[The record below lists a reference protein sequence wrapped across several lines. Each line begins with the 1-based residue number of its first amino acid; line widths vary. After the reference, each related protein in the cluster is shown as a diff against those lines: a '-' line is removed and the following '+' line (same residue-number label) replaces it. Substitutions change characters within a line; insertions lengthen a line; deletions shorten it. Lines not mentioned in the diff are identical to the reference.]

1 MIITES
7 TDVQISPTSPI
18 MLLFSILISGP
29 GSNPELFGVLQCR
42 IVPKLF
48 FIFQDVDILRIWGCL
63 FGCVWFLSW
72 SDIDYAFLVGILP
85 CKWYCGPFGAYEEAH
100 GVSDFTPGDV
110 KLCPLGAYEEHM
122 VSVFSLLGMWNFA
135 QLIKVVSRFLHY
147 NLIIPP
153 SIMNKKAF
161 DKI

>member
-1 MIITES
+1 MLFSTSKHLPMIITES

-48 FIFQDVDILRIWGCL
+48 FVFQDVDILRIWGCL

-85 CKWYCGPFGAYEEAH
+85 YKWYCGPF
-100 GVSDFTPGDV
+100 
-110 KLCPLGAYEEHM
+110 GAYEEHM

-147 NLIIPP
+147 NLIIPS
-153 SIMNKKAF
+153 SIINKKAF